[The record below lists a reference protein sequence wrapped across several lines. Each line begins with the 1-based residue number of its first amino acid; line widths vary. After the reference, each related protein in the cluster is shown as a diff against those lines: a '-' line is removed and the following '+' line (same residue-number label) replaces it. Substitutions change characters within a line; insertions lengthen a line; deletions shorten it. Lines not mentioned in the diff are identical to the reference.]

1 MRFRAFGAK
10 ARGFGFRSKIS
21 RICLFRPRFYTLYLP
36 RTWAASRRA
45 HVPYQKADSQPPHN
59 ISNRSQNARS
69 MAHSLLTHSVSLSV
83 VQFVVV
89 GRSRQIKLSGR
100 SALTVA
106 CNRPFSAHTS
116 GFRAFD
122 SAQNFRDVNIIS
134 RICSENRRISL
145 TTHPWPLRE
154 LYSSF
159 PV

>member
-1 MRFRAFGAK
+1 MRSLCAAYHTAVFSGRV
-10 ARGFGFRSKIS
+10 RSLAVTCGRVRSCAVVRDRVWSCAIS
-21 RICLFRPRFYTLYLP
+21 CGREQILP
-36 RTWAASRRA
+36 MLRYNLLS
-45 HVPYQKADSQPPHN
+45 PGI

-106 CNRPFSAHTS
+106 CNRPFFAHTS

-122 SAQNFRDVNIIS
+122 TAQKIREVNIIS
-134 RICSENRRISL
+134 RICSAPKTAEFRLGS
-145 TTHPWPLRE
+145 PQ
-154 LYSSF
+154 
-159 PV
+159 